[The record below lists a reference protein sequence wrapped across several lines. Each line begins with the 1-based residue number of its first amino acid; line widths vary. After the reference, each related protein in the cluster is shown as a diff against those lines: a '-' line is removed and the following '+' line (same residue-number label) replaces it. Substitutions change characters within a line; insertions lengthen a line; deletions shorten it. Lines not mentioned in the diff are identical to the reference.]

1 MKIAAV
7 KISNSSGEEKEIF
20 YKEVYRGLLGKVRTN
35 QY

>member
-7 KISNSSGEEKEIF
+7 KIPNSSVQEKEGF

-35 QY
+35 Q